1 MSEKYTVAD
10 EAADVVREVCTRIL
24 TPEPSYDH
32 RRVPQLV
39 DQVVDGVLSKLA
51 QSKLPRKYIV
61 QCTLVQRNGAGIHSI
76 AACSWNADSDG
87 CYQYQCET
95 KAIIGLVTVFGVT
108 M

>member
-10 EAADVVREVCTRIL
+10 EAADVVREVCTRIV

-32 RRVPQLV
+32 KRVPQLIN
-39 DQVVDGVLSKLA
+39 DIVDGVLAKLT

-61 QCTLVQRNGAGIHSI
+61 QCTIVQRNGAGLHSI
-76 AACSWNADSDG
+76 AACSWNAESDG
-87 CYQYQCET
+87 SYQYNLET
-95 KAIIGLVTVFGVT
+95 KAMVCMVTVFGVT

>member
-10 EAADVVREVCTRIL
+10 EAADVVRDVLTRII

-32 RRVPQLV
+32 KRVPQLV
-39 DQVVDGVLSKLA
+39 NDVTDGILAKLT

-61 QCTLVQRNGAGIHSI
+61 QCTIVQRNGAGLHSI
-76 AACSWNADSDG
+76 AACSWNQESDG
-87 CYQYQCET
+87 SYQHQVET
-95 KAIIGLVTVFGVT
+95 SAMICMVTVFGIT